1 MRLIHLGD
9 LHLGKFVLEVSMLE
23 EQRAFLRYLA
33 DYAAANAV
41 DAVLLAGDIY
51 DRSVPPA
58 EAVQVLDEFWCARHR
73 AGIPVLAVPGNH
85 DSPERLAFGSRLFA
99 SEGIHMAGPY
109 DGTLPVV
116 ELRDAYGPVRVY
128 LLPFLKPVMVRAALE
143 AEVAGTDEAVR
154 AALAVSPPDPACRN
168 ILVAHQFV
176 CAGGLT
182 PAVCDS
188 ETPCVGGS
196 EPVDASAF
204 DAFDYV
210 ALGHLHRA
218 QKMGRETVRY
228 AGSPLR
234 YSLSEAAHV
243 KSFPVVTLG
252 EKGRVDI
259 ELVPIV
265 PRRQLRRIQGELTA
279 LLQAGLEDPDGRED
293 YIWAVLEEDALNPAE
308 RLRAVYP
315 HLLHV
320 ETAQPAVP
328 DEETGEAEAAPQSVG
343 ELFAAFY
350 AEMTGRPLTGEQ
362 RAVVAQTLKNLEV
375 EP

>member
-1 MRLIHLGD
+1 
-9 LHLGKFVLEVSMLE
+9 
-23 EQRAFLRYLA
+23 
-33 DYAAANAV
+33 
-41 DAVLLAGDIY
+41 
-51 DRSVPPA
+51 
-58 EAVQVLDEFWCARHR
+58 
-73 AGIPVLAVPGNH
+73 
-85 DSPERLAFGSRLFA
+85 
-99 SEGIHMAGPY
+99 MAGPY

>member
-9 LHLGKFVLEVSMLE
+9 LHLGKFVLEASMLE

-41 DAVLLAGDIY
+41 DAVILAGDVY

-58 EAVQVLDEFWCARHR
+58 EAVQALDEFWCALHR
-73 AGIPVLAVPGNH
+73 SGIPVLAVPGNH

-109 DGTLPVV
+109 DGALPVV

-128 LLPFLKPVMVRAALE
+128 LLPFLKPVMVRAALG
-143 AEVAGTDEAVR
+143 ADVATTNEAVR

-176 CAGGLT
+176 CAGERT
-182 PAVCDS
+182 PVVCDS
-188 ETPCVGGS
+188 EAPSVGGS

-252 EKGRVDI
+252 EKGRVDV

-279 LLQAGLEDPDGRED
+279 LLQAGREDPDGRED
-293 YIWAVLEEDALNPAE
+293 YIWAVLEQDALNPAE

-320 ETAQPAVP
+320 ETARPAVP
-328 DEETGEAEAAPQSVG
+328 DEETGEAEVAPKSVG

-350 AEMTGRPLTGEQ
+350 ADMTGRPLTEEQ
-362 RAVVAQTLKNLEV
+362 QAVVAQTLKNLEV

>member
-1 MRLIHLGD
+1 M
-9 LHLGKFVLEVSMLE
+9 
-23 EQRAFLRYLA
+23 
-33 DYAAANAV
+33 
-41 DAVLLAGDIY
+41 
-51 DRSVPPA
+51 
-58 EAVQVLDEFWCARHR
+58 
-73 AGIPVLAVPGNH
+73 
-85 DSPERLAFGSRLFA
+85 
-99 SEGIHMAGPY
+99 
-109 DGTLPVV
+109 
-116 ELRDAYGPVRVY
+116 
-128 LLPFLKPVMVRAALE
+128 
-143 AEVAGTDEAVR
+143 
-154 AALAVSPPDPACRN
+154 
-168 ILVAHQFV
+168 
-176 CAGGLT
+176 
-182 PAVCDS
+182 
-188 ETPCVGGS
+188 
-196 EPVDASAF
+196 DASAF

-279 LLQAGLEDPDGRED
+279 LMQAGLEDPDGRED

-320 ETAQPAVP
+320 ETAQPAVCA
-328 DEETGEAEAAPQSVG
+328 EETGEAEAAPQSVG

-350 AEMTGRPLTGEQ
+350 ADMTGRPLNGEQ
-362 RAVVAQTLKNLEV
+362 REIVSKTLKNLEV